1 MGPKK
6 DSKTIPPPF
15 SSNTNKN
22 QECSFVEIKKLI
34 ESTSV
39 SIEKRLDSVEL
50 QIKNQ
55 SEELIDLIR
64 KVEITATKAINIAE
78 SNLSKIKNNT
88 DKIENNDLPIDQLK
102 NQISALSEEFMVTKL
117 DIEDMKNRSLRK
129 TLIFKNI
136 PQPKNREYWDKS
148 KDILTK
154 EIRSVMPGIKLKE
167 HIDHEK
173 TNTAKT
179 RQ

>member
-6 DSKTIPPPF
+6 DSKTIPPTF

-34 ESTSV
+34 ESTSA
-39 SIEKRLDSVEL
+39 SIEKRLDSAEL

-78 SNLSKIKNNT
+78 SNLSKIKIT
-88 DKIENNDLPIDQLK
+88 Q
-102 NQISALSEEFMVTKL
+102 
-117 DIEDMKNRSLRK
+117 
-129 TLIFKNI
+129 
-136 PQPKNREYWDKS
+136 
-148 KDILTK
+148 
-154 EIRSVMPGIKLKE
+154 IKLK
-167 HIDHEK
+167 IM
-173 TNTAKT
+173 TF
-179 RQ
+179 R